1 VTQTPE
7 SGCFPARLSALPHV
21 LAYARKMC
29 DGSNMSPV
37 AILRIELAIEE
48 LFTNTVRHGY
58 GADSDALVWLQMI
71 IAPGSLYLVYQDA
84 APEYDPLKHV
94 AQISARAGTR
104 PVGGLGIHLVRELA
118 TDIAYRRSDDRN
130 ILTLTFRT

>member
-1 VTQTPE
+1 MTQAPE
-7 SGCFPARLSALPHV
+7 CSCFPARLGALPQV
-21 LAYARKMC
+21 LGYVRKMC
-29 DGSNMSPV
+29 DSSNMSPV
-37 AILRIELAIEE
+37 AILRIELVIEE
-48 LFTNTVRHGY
+48 LFTNSVRHGY

-84 APEYDPLKHV
+84 APAYDPLQHA
-94 AQISARAGTR
+94 AQLSVPVGNR

-118 TDIAYRRSDDRN
+118 TDIAYRRTEGRN